1 MQQIKPGERRF
12 QLFQINWVAQPCV
25 APSLPVARWWHR
37 PRPGDTATLQPCWG
51 TPDQPSPSSSGSSL
65 LWKWK
70 SLDTRS
76 KV

>member
-12 QLFQINWVAQPCV
+12 QLFQINWVAQSCV
-25 APSLPVARWWHR
+25 APSLLVARWWHR
-37 PRPGDTATLQPCWG
+37 LRPGDTATLQPCWAI
-51 TPDQPSPSSSGSSL
+51 PDQPSPSSSGSSL
-65 LWKWK
+65 LWK